1 MMMLTIPK
9 LYKKHRAECPDSV
22 LSLRA
27 IRNACNEGKLPHIKS
42 GNRVLVSVDNF
53 EKFLS
58 GDLGNDCNE

>member
-1 MMMLTIPK
+1 MTLLTIPK
-9 LYKKHRAECPDSV
+9 IYKKHRTECPDSV

-27 IRNACNEGKLPHIKS
+27 IRNACKNGELPHIKS

-58 GDLGNDCNE
+58 GNLDTNE